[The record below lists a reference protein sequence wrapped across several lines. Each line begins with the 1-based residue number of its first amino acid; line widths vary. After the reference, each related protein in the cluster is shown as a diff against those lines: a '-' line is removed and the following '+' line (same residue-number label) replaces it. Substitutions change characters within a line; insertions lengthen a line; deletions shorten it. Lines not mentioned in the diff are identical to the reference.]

1 MSIDIIRVRNG
12 LVFAGV
18 AGLGAGLAGMA
29 AVALLV
35 APGVNLMQAWEVT
48 ASEAARAHRWQHR
61 RLCLRLSAQSVE
73 QPLGFWVR
81 AERWW
86 VK

>member
-29 AVALLV
+29 ALALLV

-48 ASEAARAHRWQHR
+48 ASELLLALIVGNTVGFVYGY
-61 RLCLRLSAQSVE
+61 RLNRSSN
-73 QPLGFWVR
+73 R
-81 AERWW
+81 
-86 VK
+86 